1 MGTGT
6 GTGTGAGTDAGTGA
20 GTEADADAPTESGAE
35 RQSTRSTNRRSAT
48 ARAVAWSTGLGAV
61 LVAVVLASA
70 TIGPV
75 SLSIPTVAK
84 ASLNAVAL
92 PTGVTLA
99 STSVGLGG
107 ATASVPVPD
116 LTYTY
121 LFAFPVDGTA
131 ETIVRSVRL
140 PRIALGVVV
149 GFALA
154 SAGTVM
160 QGFFR
165 NPMADPSIVGVSSGA
180 AVGAVATIALSLSVP
195 FGIQGAAFA
204 GALVTAFA
212 VYLVATE
219 NGRTPVATL
228 LLAGVAVQTFLGA
241 VVSYLLLQAGESI
254 EQALYWLMGRLHTA
268 TWSDVEVTLP
278 VAVVC
283 LVVLLAYTRDL
294 NVLLLG
300 EADAHTLGIE
310 VERTKRVLLA
320 VSSVATAAA
329 VAVAGVIGFVGLVV
343 PHMLRLVVGPDHR
356 VLLPTSAIAGSAFL
370 VAADT
375 LARAGPAE
383 LPVGIVTAAVGAP
396 FFLYLLV
403 TREVHS
409 L

>member
-6 GTGTGAGTDAGTGA
+6 
-20 GTEADADAPTESGAE
+20 E
-35 RQSTRSTNRRSAT
+35 T
-48 ARAVAWSTGLGAV
+48 ARARPREGVGTATRAVLWSAGLGVV

-70 TIGPV
+70 AVGPV
-75 SLSIPTVAK
+75 SLSLPVVAK
-84 ASLNAVAL
+84 ATLNAVAV
-92 PTGVTLA
+92 PTGVTVA
-99 STSVGLGG
+99 SAGVGLGG
-107 ATASVPVPD
+107 ATATVPVPD

-121 LFAFPVDGTA
+121 LFSFPVDGTA
-131 ETIVRSVRL
+131 ETIVRKVRL

-180 AVGAVATIALSLSVP
+180 AVGAVATIALSLSLP

-219 NGRTPVATL
+219 NGHTPVATL

-241 VVSYLLLQAGESI
+241 AVSYLLLQAGESL
-254 EQALYWLMGRLHTA
+254 EQALYWLMGRLHNA
-268 TWSDVEVTLP
+268 TWTDVEVTLP
-278 VAVVC
+278 VAAAC
-283 LVVLLAYTRDL
+283 FLVLLAYTRDL

-300 EADAHTLGIE
+300 EEDAQSLGIE
-310 VERTKRVLLA
+310 VERTKRVLLV

-356 VLLPTSAIAGSAFL
+356 VLLPTSAIAGGAFL
-370 VAADT
+370 VATDT
-375 LARAGPAE
+375 LARSGPAE
-383 LPVGIVTAAVGAP
+383 LPVGIVTAALGAP

>member
-6 GTGTGAGTDAGTGA
+6 ETTKAGVLPGGM
-20 GTEADADAPTESGAE
+20 
-35 RQSTRSTNRRSAT
+35 RSTT
-48 ARAVAWSTGLGAV
+48 IRAVAWSAGLGVV
-61 LVAVVLASA
+61 LVVVVLASA
-70 TIGPV
+70 AIGPV
-75 SLSIPTVAK
+75 SLSLPVVAK
-84 ASLNAVAL
+84 ASLNAVAI
-92 PTGVTLA
+92 PTGVSLTA
-99 STSVGLGG
+99 ATVGLGD
-107 ATASVPVPD
+107 ATTTFPVLD
-116 LTYTY
+116 LIYTY
-121 LFAFPVDGTA
+121 PFAFQVDGTA
-131 ETIVRSVRL
+131 ETIVRRVRL

-180 AVGAVATIALSLSVP
+180 AVGAVATIALSLSLP
-195 FGIQGAAFA
+195 FGIQGAAFV
-204 GALVTAFA
+204 GALAAASA

-219 NGRTPVATL
+219 DGRTPVATL

-241 VVSYLLLQAGESI
+241 VVSYLLLHAGESI
-254 EQALYWLMGRLHTA
+254 EQALFWLMGRLHTA
-268 TWSDVEVTLP
+268 TWTDVEATLP
-278 VAVVC
+278 IVVVC
-283 LVVLLAYTRDL
+283 FLALLAYTRDL

-300 EADAHTLGIE
+300 EEDAHTLGIE
-310 VERTKRVLLA
+310 VERTKRALLA
-320 VSSVATAAA
+320 VSSVVTAAA

-343 PHMLRLVVGPDHR
+343 PHMLRLVIGPDHR
-356 VLLPTSAIAGSAFL
+356 VLLPTSAIAGGAFL
-370 VAADT
+370 VATDT

-383 LPVGIVTAAVGAP
+383 LPVGIVTAALGAP